1 MTGNPSRPAA
11 MPSDS
16 VSAERTEFLRA
27 LSLRLRTPLVH
38 FFERRVGHVA
48 EAEDLAQEVFE
59 RLARHKDLD
68 RLDQLDGYV
77 FTVATNLLRDR
88 ARKRIAQAADSHVS
102 LDQVADF
109 SEEITPERVLLG
121 KDAVNRFLAALADLP
136 ERTRTVLML
145 RRYEGLEFK
154 EIARRLGI
162 SVSAVEK
169 HVLRA
174 MDYLSRRLDLE

>member
-1 MTGNPSRPAA
+1 MR
-11 MPSDS
+11 
-16 VSAERTEFLRA
+16 LRA
-27 LSLRLRTPLVH
+27 PLVQ
-38 FFERRVGHVA
+38 FFERRVGSNS

-59 RLARHKDLD
+59 RLTRQSDLG
-68 RLDQLDGYV
+68 RLEQLDGYV

-88 ARKRIAQAADSHVS
+88 ARKRMTHAADAH
-102 LDQVADF
+102 LPLEEVAEF
-109 SEEITPERVLLG
+109 SEEITPERVLMG
-121 KDAVNRFLAALADLP
+121 KDAVNRFLAALAELP

-169 HVLRA
+169 HMVRA